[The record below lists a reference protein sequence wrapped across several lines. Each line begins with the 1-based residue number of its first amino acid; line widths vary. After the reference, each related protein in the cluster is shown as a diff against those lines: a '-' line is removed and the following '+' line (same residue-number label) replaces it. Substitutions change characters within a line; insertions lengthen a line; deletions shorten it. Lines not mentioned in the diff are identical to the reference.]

1 MNNFAL
7 VLAIPLAGAAL
18 MPLMFLGGKKLEN
31 IFANIVVFL
40 TAGVAISLI
49 PAIGQGEVTIVEWL
63 PGLVTLTAFTDG
75 LSVFLVLVAACIGAL
90 IALYST
96 EYMDDEK
103 DLLRYWATFTLF
115 VGGMIGL
122 ALTSNLLFLYV
133 FWEVVGLTSY
143 ALIGYYY
150 TDPKGAKAGLK
161 AFLTTRVGDV
171 GLLVGVLALYFGT
184 NPHTF
189 NFFEIAEAIAA
200 GQVSA
205 GVLAV
210 AAFGMLIGAVGKSAQ
225 APLHVWLADAMEAP
239 TTISALIHAATMV
252 NAGVY
257 LMARTYPIFNTVPYW
272 VDTVL
277 IVGAFTALLT
287 GTLALVEP
295 DFKRVLAFSTV
306 SQLGFMFAGVGAG
319 SLMATQFH
327 LVNHAIFKALLFL
340 CAGTVIHHVGSRNM
354 YEMGGGVGRE
364 MKLTGRCYL
373 IGTLSLCGIPIF
385 NGFWS
390 KDLIIGAAV
399 EHGNM
404 LGLVLLVLAAVLTVA
419 YSFRAYYLVFCGERH
434 GKHLHDPGTAI
445 KIPLVVLAFG
455 ALTSWL
461 AVGFISGKTEHS
473 GIEMHAL
480 NVGEL
485 IHHTV
490 SSIAVVY
497 SLIAIAIGILIFY
510 LAKKDTGRAIENGAP
525 GLYGVLRAG
534 YGFDGIYLA
543 VFHSVRAI
551 GASVFEAIDKYVL
564 ERGLNRGVAAFFV
577 GAGKAGRALHP
588 GDVSYNVIGVVTGLL
603 LIIAVM
609 FLAV

>member
-1 MNNFAL
+1 MNSYAL

-18 MPLMFLGGKKLEN
+18 MPLTYLGGKKLEN
-31 IFANIVVFL
+31 LFANLVVFL
-40 TAGVAISLI
+40 TAGVALSLI
-49 PAIGQGEVTIVEWL
+49 PTIGEGEVTILEWL
-63 PGLVTLTAFTDG
+63 PGVVTLTAFTDG

-96 EYMDDEK
+96 EYMAEEK

-150 TDPKGAKAGLK
+150 KDPKGAKAGLK

-184 NPHTF
+184 EPHTF

-200 GQVSA
+200 GQVSS
-205 GVLAV
+205 GVLATT
-210 AAFGMLIGAVGKSAQ
+210 AFGMLLGAMGKSAQ

-257 LMARTYPIFNTVPYW
+257 LMARTYPIFNGVPGW
-272 VDTVL
+272 ADTVL
-277 IVGAFTALLT
+277 IVGAVTAFLT

-295 DFKRVLAFSTV
+295 DFKRVLAYSTV
-306 SQLGFMFAGVGAG
+306 SQLGYMFAGVGAG
-319 SLMATQFH
+319 SIMATQFH

-340 CAGTVIHHVGSRNM
+340 CAGTVIHHVHSRNM
-354 YEMGGGVGRE
+354 YEMGGGIGRQ
-364 MKLTGRCYL
+364 MKFTGTCYL
-373 IGTLSLCGIPIF
+373 IGTLGLCGIPII

-399 EHGNM
+399 EHGNT

-419 YSFRAYYLVFCGERH
+419 YSFRAYYLVFCGERN
-434 GKHLHDPGTAI
+434 GKHVHDPGNAI
-445 KIPLVVLAFG
+445 KIPLGVLAIG
-455 ALTSWL
+455 ACTSWL

-480 NVGEL
+480 NLVEL
-485 IHHTV
+485 IHHTI
-490 SSIAVVY
+490 SSVAVLY
-497 SLIAIAIGILIFY
+497 SLAAIGLGLLIFF
-510 LAKKDTGRAIENGAP
+510 AVRDTGAAIQKSAP
-525 GLYGVLRAG
+525 GLYNVLRAG
-534 YGFDGIYLA
+534 YGFDGLYLA
-543 VFHSVRAI
+543 VFHGCRAF
-551 GASVFEAIDKYVL
+551 GASVLTAIDKYVL
-564 ERGLNRGVAAFFV
+564 EAGVNRGIASFFM
-577 GAGKAGRALHP
+577 GAGKAGKALHP

-603 LIIAVM
+603 LVVAIM

>member
-1 MNNFAL
+1 MNSYAL

-18 MPLMFLGGKKLEN
+18 MPLTYLGGKKLEN
-31 IFANIVVFL
+31 LFANLVVFL
-40 TAGVAISLI
+40 TAGVALSLI
-49 PAIGQGEVTIVEWL
+49 PTIGEGEVTILEWL
-63 PGLVTLTAFTDG
+63 PGVVTLTAFTDG

-96 EYMDDEK
+96 EYMAEEK

-150 TDPKGAKAGLK
+150 KDPKGAKAGLK

-184 NPHTF
+184 EPHTF

-200 GQVSA
+200 GQVSSS
-205 GVLAV
+205 VLAT
-210 AAFGMLIGAVGKSAQ
+210 AAFGMLLGAMGKSAQ

-257 LMARTYPIFNTVPYW
+257 LMARTYPIFNGVPGW
-272 VDTVL
+272 ADTVL
-277 IVGAFTALLT
+277 IVGAVTAFLT

-295 DFKRVLAFSTV
+295 DFKRVLAYSTV
-306 SQLGFMFAGVGAG
+306 SQLGYMFAGVGAG
-319 SLMATQFH
+319 SIMATQFH

-340 CAGTVIHHVGSRNM
+340 CAGTVIHHVHSRNM
-354 YEMGGGVGRE
+354 YEMGGGIGRQ
-364 MKLTGRCYL
+364 MKFTGTCYL
-373 IGTLSLCGIPIF
+373 IGTLGLCGIPII

-399 EHGNM
+399 EHGNT

-419 YSFRAYYLVFCGERH
+419 YSFRAYYLVFCGERN
-434 GKHLHDPGTAI
+434 GKHVHDPGNAI
-445 KIPLVVLAFG
+445 KIPLGVLAIG
-455 ALTSWL
+455 ACTSWL

-480 NVGEL
+480 NLVEL
-485 IHHTV
+485 IHHTI
-490 SSIAVVY
+490 SSVAVLY
-497 SLIAIAIGILIFY
+497 SLAAIGLGLLIFF
-510 LAKKDTGRAIENGAP
+510 AVRDTGAAIQKSAP
-525 GLYGVLRAG
+525 GLYNVLRAG
-534 YGFDGIYLA
+534 YGFDGLYLA
-543 VFHSVRAI
+543 VFHGCRAF
-551 GASVFEAIDKYVL
+551 GASVLTAIDKYVL
-564 ERGLNRGVAAFFV
+564 EAGVNRGIASFFM
-577 GAGKAGRALHP
+577 GAGKAGKALHP

-603 LIIAVM
+603 LVVAIM

>member
-1 MNNFAL
+1 MNKFAL
-7 VLAIPLAGAAL
+7 VIAIPLAGTVL
-18 MPLMFLGGKKLEN
+18 MPLIYLGGKKLEN
-31 IFANIVVFL
+31 VFANIVVFL
-40 TAGVAISLI
+40 TAGIALSLI
-49 PAIGQGEVTIVEWL
+49 PAIGKGEVTIFEWL
-63 PGLVTLTAFTDG
+63 PGMVTLTAFTDG

-90 IALYST
+90 IALYTT
-96 EYMDDEK
+96 EYMAEEK
-103 DLLRYWATFTLF
+103 DLLRYWAMFTLF

-133 FWEVVGLTSY
+133 FWEIVGLTSY

-161 AFLTTRVGDV
+161 AFLTTRLGDV
-171 GLLVGVLALYFGT
+171 GLLIGVLALYFGT
-184 NPHTF
+184 DPHTF
-189 NFFEIAEAIAA
+189 NFFEIAKAVAA
-200 GQVSA
+200 GQVSS
-205 GVLAV
+205 GVLAT
-210 AAFGMLIGAVGKSAQ
+210 AAFGMLLGAMGKSAQ
-225 APLHVWLADAMEAP
+225 VPLHVWLADAMEAP

-257 LMARTYPIFNTVPYW
+257 LMARTYPIFNGVPGW
-272 VDTVL
+272 ADTVL
-277 IVGAFTALLT
+277 LVGAITAFIT

-295 DFKRVLAFSTV
+295 DFKRVLAYSTV
-306 SQLGFMFAGVGAG
+306 SQLGYMFAGVGAG
-319 SLMATQFH
+319 SIMATQFH

-340 CAGTVIHHVGSRNM
+340 CAGMVIHHVGSRNM

-364 MKLTGRCYL
+364 MKFTGTCYL

-390 KDLIIGAAV
+390 KDLIIGAASDS
-399 EHGNM
+399 GNM

-434 GKHLHDPGTAI
+434 GEHLHDPGKAV
-445 KIPLVVLAFG
+445 KIPLGILTFG

-461 AVGFISGKTEHS
+461 AVGFISGRTEAS
-473 GIEMHAL
+473 GLGIHAL

-490 SSIAVVY
+490 TSPAVVY
-497 SLIAIAIGILIFY
+497 SLIAIAVGLLIFFG
-510 LAKKDTGRAIENGAP
+510 AKKDTGRAIEHGSL
-525 GLYGVLRAG
+525 GLFKLLRAG
-534 YGFDGIYLA
+534 YGFDGFYLA
-543 VFHSVRAI
+543 VFHGTRAFGDSVL
-551 GASVFEAIDKYVL
+551 SAIDKYVL
-564 ERGLNRGVAAFFV
+564 EAGVNRGTASFFM
-577 GAGKAGRALHP
+577 GAGKAGKALHP

-603 LIIAVM
+603 LVIAVM

>member
-1 MNNFAL
+1 MNSYAL

-18 MPLMFLGGKKLEN
+18 MPLTYLGGKKLEN
-31 IFANIVVFL
+31 LFANLVVFL
-40 TAGVAISLI
+40 TAGVALSLI
-49 PAIGQGEVTIVEWL
+49 PTIGEGEVTILEWL
-63 PGLVTLTAFTDG
+63 PGVVTLTAFTDG

-96 EYMDDEK
+96 EYMAEEK

-150 TDPKGAKAGLK
+150 KDPKGAKAGLK

-184 NPHTF
+184 EPHTF

-200 GQVSA
+200 GQVSS
-205 GVLAV
+205 GVLAT
-210 AAFGMLIGAVGKSAQ
+210 AAFGMLLGAMGKSAQ

-257 LMARTYPIFNTVPYW
+257 LMARTYPIFNGVPGW
-272 VDTVL
+272 ADTVL
-277 IVGAFTALLT
+277 IVGAVTAFLT

-295 DFKRVLAFSTV
+295 DFKRVLAYSTV
-306 SQLGFMFAGVGAG
+306 SQLGYMFAGVGAG
-319 SLMATQFH
+319 SIMATQFH

-340 CAGTVIHHVGSRNM
+340 CAGTVIHHVHSRNM
-354 YEMGGGVGRE
+354 YEMGGGIGRQ
-364 MKLTGRCYL
+364 MKFTGTCYL
-373 IGTLSLCGIPIF
+373 IGTLGLCGIPII

-390 KDLIIGAAV
+390 KDLIIGAAA
-399 EHGNM
+399 EHGNT

-419 YSFRAYYLVFCGERH
+419 YSFRAYYLVFCGERS
-434 GKHLHDPGTAI
+434 GKHVHDPGNAI
-445 KIPLVVLAFG
+445 KIPLGILAVG

-461 AVGFISGKTEHS
+461 AVGFISGKTEAS

-480 NVGEL
+480 NLGEL
-485 IHHTV
+485 ISHTI
-490 SSIAVVY
+490 SSVAVLY
-497 SLIAIAIGILIFY
+497 SLAAIGLGLLIFF
-510 LAKKDTGRAIENGAP
+510 AVKDTGAAIQKSAP
-525 GLYGVLRAG
+525 GLYNVLRAG
-534 YGFDGIYLA
+534 YGFDGLYLA
-543 VFHSVRAI
+543 VFHGCRAFGESVLT
-551 GASVFEAIDKYVL
+551 AIDKYVL
-564 ERGLNRGVAAFFV
+564 EAGVNRGIASFFM
-577 GAGKAGRALHP
+577 GAGKAGKALHP

-603 LIIAVM
+603 LVVAIM

>member
-1 MNNFAL
+1 MSSYAL
-7 VLAIPLAGAAL
+7 VLAIPLVGTAL
-18 MPLMFLGGKKLEN
+18 MPLAFLGGKKLEN
-31 IFANIVVFL
+31 LFANIVIFL
-40 TAGVAISLI
+40 TAGIALSLI
-49 PAIGQGEVTIVEWL
+49 PTIGEGEVTIVEWL

-96 EYMDDEK
+96 EYMAEEK

-122 ALTSNLLFLYV
+122 ALTSNLLILYV

-184 NPHTF
+184 QPHTF

-200 GQVSA
+200 GQVSS
-205 GVLAV
+205 GVLTV
-210 AAFGMLIGAVGKSAQ
+210 AAFGMLLGAMGKSAQ

-257 LMARTYPIFNTVPYW
+257 LVARTYPIFHTVPGW
-272 VDTVL
+272 AETVL
-277 IVGAFTALLT
+277 IVGAVTAFIT

-295 DFKRVLAFSTV
+295 DLKRVLAYSTV
-306 SQLGFMFAGVGAG
+306 SQLGYMFAATGAG
-319 SLMATQFH
+319 SLLATQFH
-327 LVNHAIFKALLFL
+327 LINHAIFKALLFL
-340 CAGTVIHHVGSRNM
+340 CAGTVIHHVHSRNM

-364 MKLTGRCYL
+364 MKFTGTCYL
-373 IGTLSLCGIPIF
+373 IGTLSLCGIPIL

-404 LGLVLLVLAAVLTVA
+404 TGLVLLVLAAVLTVA
-419 YSFRAYYLVFCGERH
+419 YSFRAYYLVFCGERKGH
-434 GKHLHDPGTAI
+434 HLHEPGNAI
-445 KIPLVVLAFG
+445 KIPLGILAVG

-461 AVGFISGKTEHS
+461 GIGFISGKTEHS
-473 GIEMHAL
+473 GLELHAL

-485 IHHTV
+485 ISHTLHSV
-490 SSIAVVY
+490 AVLY
-497 SLIAIAIGILIFY
+497 SLAAVGLGLLIYFVV
-510 LAKKDTGRAIENGAP
+510 KDIGRALEKATP
-525 GLYGVLRAG
+525 GLAGVLKAG

-543 VFHSVRAI
+543 IFHGVRAF
-551 GASVFEAIDKYVL
+551 GASTLNAIDKYIL
-564 ERGLNRGVAAFFV
+564 EAGVNRGVAAFFM

-603 LIIAVM
+603 LVIAVM

>member
-1 MNNFAL
+1 VNSYAL
-7 VLAIPLAGAAL
+7 VLAIPLAGTAL
-18 MPLMFLGGKKLEN
+18 MPLAFLGGKKLEN
-31 IFANIVVFL
+31 LFANIVCFL
-40 TAGVAISLI
+40 TAGVALSLI
-49 PAIGQGEVTIVEWL
+49 PTIGKGEVTIMEWL
-63 PGLVTLTAFTDG
+63 PGLVTLTAFNDG
-75 LSVFLVLVAACIGAL
+75 LSIFLVLVAACIGAL

-96 EYMDDEK
+96 EYMAEEK

-133 FWEVVGLTSY
+133 FWEIVGLTSY

-184 NPHTF
+184 DPHTF
-189 NFFEIAEAIAA
+189 NFFEIADAIAA
-200 GQVSA
+200 GQVSST
-205 GVLAV
+205 VLAV
-210 AAFGMLIGAVGKSAQ
+210 AAFGMLVGAVGKSAQ

-257 LMARTYPIFNTVPYW
+257 LMARTYPIFSGVPGW
-272 VDTVL
+272 ADTVL
-277 IVGAFTALLT
+277 LVGAITAFLT

-295 DFKRVLAFSTV
+295 DFKRVLAYSTV
-306 SQLGFMFAGVGAG
+306 SQLGYMFAAAGAG
-319 SLMATQFH
+319 SILATQFH
-327 LVNHAIFKALLFL
+327 LINHAIFKALLFL
-340 CAGTVIHHVGSRNM
+340 CAGMVIHHVGSRNM

-364 MKLTGRCYL
+364 MKFTGTCYL
-373 IGTLSLCGIPIF
+373 IGTLSLCGIPIL

-390 KDLIIGAAV
+390 KDLIIGATV
-399 EHGNM
+399 EAGNTA
-404 LGLVLLVLAAVLTVA
+404 GLVLLVLAAVLTVA
-419 YSFRAYYLVFCGERH
+419 YSFRAYYLVFCGERK
-434 GKHLHDPGTAI
+434 GEHLHDPGIAV
-445 KIPLVVLAFG
+445 KIPLGILAVG

-461 AVGFISGKTEHS
+461 AVDFITGKGEASGLA
-473 GIEMHAL
+473 IHAM

-485 IHHTV
+485 IHHTI
-490 SSIAVVY
+490 SSVAVLY
-497 SLIAIAIGILIFY
+497 SLIAIGLGLLIYF
-510 LAKKDTGRAIENGAP
+510 AVKDTGRAIENGSP
-525 GLYGVLRAG
+525 GLFKLLRAG
-534 YGFDGIYLA
+534 YGFDGFYLA
-543 VFHSVRAI
+543 IFHGVRDLGDTAL
-551 GASVFEAIDKYVL
+551 AAIDKYVL
-564 ERGLNRGVAAFFV
+564 EAGVNRGIASFFV

-603 LIIAVM
+603 LVIAVM

>member
-1 MNNFAL
+1 MNSYAL

-18 MPLMFLGGKKLEN
+18 MPLTYLGGKKLEN
-31 IFANIVVFL
+31 LFANLVVFL
-40 TAGVAISLI
+40 TAGVALSLI
-49 PAIGQGEVTIVEWL
+49 PTIGEGEVTILEWL
-63 PGLVTLTAFTDG
+63 PGVVTLTAFTDG

-96 EYMDDEK
+96 EYMAEEK

-150 TDPKGAKAGLK
+150 KDPKGAKAGLK

-184 NPHTF
+184 EPHTF

-200 GQVSA
+200 GQVSS
-205 GVLAV
+205 GVLAT
-210 AAFGMLIGAVGKSAQ
+210 AAFGMLLGAMGKSAQ

-257 LMARTYPIFNTVPYW
+257 LMARTYPIFNGVPGW
-272 VDTVL
+272 ADTVL
-277 IVGAFTALLT
+277 IVGAVTAFLT

-295 DFKRVLAFSTV
+295 DFKRVLAYSTV
-306 SQLGFMFAGVGAG
+306 SQLGYMFAGVGAG
-319 SLMATQFH
+319 SIMATQFH

-340 CAGTVIHHVGSRNM
+340 CAGTVIHHVHSRNM
-354 YEMGGGVGRE
+354 YEMGGGIGRQ
-364 MKLTGRCYL
+364 MKFTGTCYL
-373 IGTLSLCGIPIF
+373 IGTLGLCGIPII

-399 EHGNM
+399 EHGNT

-419 YSFRAYYLVFCGERH
+419 YSFRAYYLVFCGERN
-434 GKHLHDPGTAI
+434 GKHVHDPGNAI
-445 KIPLVVLAFG
+445 KIPLGVLAIG
-455 ALTSWL
+455 ACTSWL

-480 NVGEL
+480 NLVEL
-485 IHHTV
+485 IHHTI
-490 SSIAVVY
+490 SSVAVLY
-497 SLIAIAIGILIFY
+497 SLAAIGLGLLIFF
-510 LAKKDTGRAIENGAP
+510 AVRDTGAAIQKSAP
-525 GLYGVLRAG
+525 GLYNVLRAG
-534 YGFDGIYLA
+534 YGFDGLYLA
-543 VFHSVRAI
+543 VFHGCRAF
-551 GASVFEAIDKYVL
+551 GASVLTAIDKYVL
-564 ERGLNRGVAAFFV
+564 EAGVNRGIASFFM
-577 GAGKAGRALHP
+577 GAGKAGKALHP

-603 LIIAVM
+603 LVVAIM